1 MRRAI
6 LALSSTIAGLVL
18 LLSFKTHI
26 PGSTDTGT
34 TAASGSGGAGASSAD
49 MAGAGHAGRA
59 GHPGHAG
66 RAGRKARKSR
76 SSPGAAT
83 RTVTGTVADT
93 TYGPMQV
100 QLTLAGQSIT
110 KVKVLQRTDDGA
122 ESDQIDAS
130 AIPKLINE
138 TLAVQSAHINAVSGA
153 SYTSAGYRRS
163 LQSALDQA
171 SA

>member
-34 TAASGSGGAGASSAD
+34 TAASGSGAAGAGSAD
-49 MAGAGHAGRA
+49 MAGAGHAG
-59 GHPGHAG
+59 HAG
-66 RAGRKARKSR
+66 RSGHVGRKASKAR
-76 SSPGAAT
+76 PQHGVAA

-110 KVKVLQRTDDGA
+110 SVKVLQRTDTGA
-122 ESDQIDAS
+122 ESDQIDAN

-171 SA
+171 GA

>member
-34 TAASGSGGAGASSAD
+34 TAASGSGGAGAGSAD
-49 MAGAGHAGRA
+49 MAGAGHAARA
-59 GHPGHAG
+59 GHAG
-66 RAGRKARKSR
+66 RPGNAAHKARR
-76 SSPGAAT
+76 PPGAAT

-100 QLTLAGQSIT
+100 QVTLAGQSIT
-110 KVKVLQRTDDGA
+110 SVKVLQRTDTGA

-130 AIPKLINE
+130 AIPRLVNE

-153 SYTSAGYRRS
+153 SYTSAGYQRS
-163 LQSALDQA
+163 LQSALDKA